1 MNYSKTVVEDF
12 SKKIEKVYINVC
24 KTYGLEI
31 KKECKN
37 YFKEIIDCDET
48 DDCCIINSYLNGVR
62 DVYYPYLVRYIKI
75 INPYLYREI
84 RDKIIRT
91 CSVREKEKP
100 YITLC
105 GGILVSDERYSDI
118 LKGWNE
124 SLEKLKGGE
133 GF

>member
-1 MNYSKTVVEDF
+1 MKHRISIINKLLMNYSKTVVEDF

-75 INPYLYREI
+75 INARNKHLI
-84 RDKIIRT
+84 
-91 CSVREKEKP
+91 
-100 YITLC
+100 
-105 GGILVSDERYSDI
+105 I
-118 LKGWNE
+118 LKFHIII
-124 SLEKLKGGE
+124 LIIHHL
-133 GF
+133 